1 MEESKLIFVMRQ
13 EIRKELDEEY
23 TEYKKK
29 KLEELDIELENKRN
43 EVVKKILDGIE
54 ILRRETHYDGEIHYT
69 INVKS

>member
-43 EVVKKILDGIE
+43 EVVKKILDGIV
-54 ILRRETHYDGEIHYT
+54 ILKRETHYDGEIHYT
-69 INVKS
+69 INIKS